1 MKAANLLRLEQDLRK
16 IPGVRSARVVGDN
29 RPEEIHIVSTGER
42 SPKQMV
48 RDVQSLAS
56 AGFGLAIDHRIVS
69 IVELEEA
76 REIRLDEPAPARVP
90 PPPAP
95 QRTASSASSGTSQES
110 SETPAPAPVPAST
123 NGRGRARPALEHVVL
138 ASKRAGGWVK
148 VGLRWPDGE
157 LTEGAGSAGQ
167 SRGARARG
175 ATVALHRALE
185 PILDSVNAR
194 IDVDEVL
201 IHRVGGAESV
211 SVRAIFY
218 ENGTAT
224 SVVGSA
230 LIQDDVA
237 TAAARAFLHAI
248 NRKLK

>member
-1 MKAANLLRLEQDLRK
+1 MKADNLIRLEQDLRK
-16 IPGVRSARVVGDN
+16 IPGVRSVRVVGQQH
-29 RPEEIHIVSTGER
+29 PEEIHIVSSGER

-69 IVELEEA
+69 IVQLDEA
-76 REIRLDEPAPARVP
+76 REIRLDEPDPARVP
-90 PPPAP
+90 PPVPERVAAAPASSSSTP
-95 QRTASSASSGTSQES
+95 PRSEPEPTTASVSK
-110 SETPAPAPVPAST
+110 
-123 NGRGRARPALEHVVL
+123 NGRARPALEHVVL
-138 ASKRAGGWVK
+138 ASKRAGGWIK
-148 VGLRWPDGE
+148 VGLRWAGGE

-185 PILDSVNAR
+185 PILDSSNAR

-218 ENGTAT
+218 ENGTST
-224 SVVGSA
+224 SLVGSA

-248 NRKLK
+248 NRKLN